1 MDRETKVGVAIV
13 AGALVAFALLIGVMC
28 VRANARVHREDLMPV
43 AVTVCAGDTAWSIA
57 GRYCP
62 RGVDRREYLDW
73 CAAENG
79 LAGMGM
85 IVAGKTYLFLEV
97 ER

>member
-28 VRANARVHREDLMPV
+28 VRANARVRHEDLAPV
-43 AVTVCAGDTAWSIA
+43 AVTVHAGDTAWSIA

-62 RGVDRREYLDW
+62 AGVDLREYLGW
-73 CAAENG
+73 CADENG
-79 LAGMGM
+79 LAGMGS
-85 IVAGKTYLFLEV
+85 IVAGRSYIFLEAAK
-97 ER
+97 